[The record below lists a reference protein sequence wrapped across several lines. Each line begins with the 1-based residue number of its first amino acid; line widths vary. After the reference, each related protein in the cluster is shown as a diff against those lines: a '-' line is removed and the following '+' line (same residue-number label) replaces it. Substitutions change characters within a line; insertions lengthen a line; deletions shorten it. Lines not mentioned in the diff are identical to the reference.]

1 MGCSA
6 SVPMPPNTAYARK
19 HRRGSESLSSKS
31 SGFTCVSG
39 ASYGGAAGRARDP
52 HAKYA
57 PSDPLHSDPALEQ
70 STYLAD
76 AAMVQSRSDVDL
88 HLLGSDDDAS
98 AGRASAESDGY
109 ECPEPTPEAM
119 ARRRRLAAPAE
130 STEQPAPARCATC
143 DPEIARCV
151 SVWAAAVTAASTANA
166 LPRSHLHRA
175 APVPEPSA
183 TEAQGCK
190 PIKLTV
196 VALAAHTFC
205 TRDAVPSTPLS

>member
-57 PSDPLHSDPALEQ
+57 PLDPVHSDPALEQ

-88 HLLGSDDDAS
+88 HLLGSDDGAS
-98 AGRASAESDGY
+98 AGRASAHSDGY
-109 ECPEPTPEAM
+109 ECPEPTPEAV
-119 ARRRRLAAPAE
+119 ARRRRVAVPAE
-130 STEQPAPARCATC
+130 STVLEQPAPARCAPC

-151 SVWAAAVTAASTANA
+151 SAWAAAVTAASTANA
-166 LPRSHLHRA
+166 LPRSHLHR
-175 APVPEPSA
+175 EPSA

-205 TRDAVPSTPLS
+205 TRNAVPSTPLS

>member
-1 MGCSA
+1 
-6 SVPMPPNTAYARK
+6 MPPNAAYARK

-39 ASYGGAAGRARDP
+39 ASYGAAGRARDP

-57 PSDPLHSDPALEQ
+57 TLDPVHSDPALEQ

-98 AGRASAESDGY
+98 AGRVTAASDGH
-109 ECPEPTPEAM
+109 ECPEPTPEVM
-119 ARRRRLAAPAE
+119 ARRRRVAAPAE
-130 STEQPAPARCATC
+130 SSELEPPAPARCAPC

-151 SVWAAAVTAASTANA
+151 SEWAAAVTDASTANA
-166 LPRSHLHRA
+166 LPRSHLHRV
-175 APVPEPSA
+175 APASEPSA
-183 TEAQGCK
+183 AEAQGFK

-196 VALAAHTFC
+196 VSLAAHTFC
-205 TRDAVPSTPLS
+205 TRNMPATPLSS